1 MTTSTLNRDAQLST
15 LANAAYLDNP
25 STTIGSWTRVGDPHP
40 TASGFFAVTYHNA
53 ETNLMVVSIRG
64 TNGTSDL
71 KADSTFATGGWNQ
84 QFTDAAAYTRQVQDL
99 IAKDARY
106 QGATLLTTGHSLG
119 GGISQI
125 IGKMFGLD
133 GSGYEA
139 PGASSVTDNPQFA
152 AVKAQYASDSSG
164 TIGASF
170 TNYRAEGTFIS
181 SVGTVLGN
189 TQNMVNLTDAG
200 AVGFASAALAIAGV
214 STGGLGGLVAS
225 ALGVTGVNVDTHHS
239 MDGMERTMYLAAGL
253 EKAIGNGSVKM
264 STVSL
269 SQATGQAWTGTGAE
283 PQVTV
288 FKDANNQV
296 TAYIQKEGTGWKL
309 STPDQQ
315 TTISLTPAGIA
326 GQAPICTVKEP
337 NKDAYTCT
345 LTEKD
350 GDVTRNTDA
359 NRDGVVDQSSTL
371 FDDGSKLTTTHS
383 TNADGEAWTRQEF
396 DANGN
401 ITEVQ
406 TAVYD
411 SKKGFTEVD
420 VYRNGELI
428 NHAEVQGQATQA
440 QLDRALN
447 IAEQV
452 AKATSFAGAG
462 KSDSGESF
470 VDTLNILDAQQ
481 TAQLTAGV
489 QTLSFADT
497 KYSGSNVASTPVF
510 STLTD
515 YATWL
520 KGRGTSTNVNNDVVA
535 DPSLLGLQDGALTVA
550 LARQNPNPVN
560 VMRALQ
566 SVVLAGG
573 VLSESFKQSVADQLG
588 TNTANVNT
596 WVASGG
602 AAITSFLVA
611 MDNPSVTNV
620 TSAAISML
628 NAGIT
633 FTPSLQ
639 QTFADKLGVTN
650 GQFGQMLAYG
660 GAGLAVASVLKDP
673 TPQNIVGATQQVTG
687 MLGKMQGSAS
697 LQDLSYNLGNA
708 TAVFSVY
715 NFAKNPNKQTAVS
728 AMLSVAMRMPSLAPY
743 AVPLAAALT
752 IGEMIIPGFTDKAV
766 NALVHDIPGVAF
778 DVTKNVIKVEVS
790 LLKGTLNLAGSVVET
805 VGGVVNSV
813 GNVVANTVTSVVNT
827 ATNFVHKVF
836 SWTPLVVNLADD
848 PVHTTT
854 LNANSPLFDLSG
866 DGVKERA
873 GWITADEGF
882 LVRDLNGNGQIDGVN
897 EMFSE
902 RTSTTASTAFGALA
916 ELDSN
921 KDGVISNTDA
931 NWSTLKVWVDKN
943 SDGTTQANELYTL
956 AQLGISSIKLNPTKN
971 FAYDNGNVIG
981 DKSTFTYTDGRVGE
995 IADAIFTTQDASI
1008 TQNVAQTL
1016 ITQDSTTVRLS
1027 NGQTMKVLD
1036 VHGKT
1041 LTAGS
1046 ATEGINIV
1054 TSTGGNTVTAA
1065 DDANGLV
1072 LMGETGDTL
1081 NAGKGHLVTLVSNG
1095 GAKLVGNT
1103 EDNLYVVSQTT
1114 DVVVEAVNAGVDT
1127 VRSSASYTLSTNLE
1141 NLTLTGTTAINGT
1154 GNALNNTIAGNNA
1167 NNVLDGGAGIDTLVG
1182 GIGNDTYVVDTTT
1195 DVIVENANEG
1205 SDTVQSTVTYSLVNI
1220 ANVENLTL
1228 TGSTAING
1236 TGNALANTLIGNSA
1250 NNVLDG
1256 GAGND
1261 ILNGGVGID
1270 TLRGGLGDDT
1280 YVVDSITDIIV
1291 ENFSE
1296 GADTVQSSVSYVLG
1310 SNLEHLTLTG
1320 STTINGTGNA
1330 LNNVIVGNA
1339 ANNVLDGGAGNDTLQ
1354 GGCGD
1359 DVYVMDTIYDI
1370 ALENS
1375 NEGIDTVL
1383 TSVACAVVPN
1393 QPNQM
1398 LAVVYGIRS
1407 GNISKASASMME
1419 VVTAYTLGAN
1429 IENLTLTGYDAING
1443 AGNELNNV
1451 IIGNAAN
1458 NVLSGGAGADT
1469 LSGGFGDDVY
1479 LVDAAD
1485 LVIER
1490 ANEGVDTV
1498 QSSDNFTLSANVEN
1512 LILVGNAAN
1521 GTGNYLN
1528 NILIGN
1534 TQNNVLDGGTGS
1546 DVMRGGMGN
1555 DTYVVDASSDV
1566 IIENVNEGIDTV
1578 RSSINY
1584 YWLGTNI
1591 ENLNLTGASDIGGYG
1606 NELNNSIVGNIANNY
1621 LDGSLGND
1629 TLDGGG
1635 GRDLLQ
1641 GGKGADTYVFG
1652 RGSGKDTVCVGSGGG
1667 AGDQD
1672 VVSFLAGIA
1681 PEDIVVTRDFANL
1694 TLTISGT
1701 TDALV
1706 LCGWLKF
1713 DNSWN
1718 GRNLNFDNENF
1729 VSLVK
1734 FADGTVWDVAALIAL
1749 SDKNGG
1755 TAGIDYLFGIND
1767 ISNVL
1772 DGKAGNDNLRGGSG
1786 SDTYIFGRGYDIDY
1800 VEEYSTVVGEVDTVQ
1815 LLPTIGLSDLAVC
1828 RMDADV
1834 YIIINGTL
1842 DMMILSNWGNSDAEK
1857 VEQLKFADGTVAMIS
1872 DLVAQ
1877 SDYLTGTSSA
1887 DTLRGGIG
1895 DDVYVVD
1902 SSGDIVVEN
1911 SNEGTDTV
1919 LSSVSYTLTA
1929 NVESLYLFGDISGLN
1944 ATGNELNNSIVG
1956 NDFANVL
1963 DGKAGNDFLDGQ
1975 TGNDTYLFNRGSGQ
1989 DTIVDIDATAG
2000 NTDVLS
2006 FGTGIA
2012 TDQLWFKHVGN
2023 DLEVSIIGGAHK
2035 ATIQNWYSGSQ
2046 NQVEQIKVAGK
2057 TLLNTDVDK
2066 LVQAMASFSAPAS
2079 GQTTLP
2085 TNYQTTL
2092 APVIAANWH

>member
-1 MTTSTLNRDAQLST
+1 MHIMTTSTLNRDAQLST

-25 STTIGSWTRVGDPHP
+25 PTTIGSWARVGDPQP
-40 TASGFFAVTYHNA
+40 TASGFFGVAYYNS
-53 ETNLMVVSIRG
+53 ETKQVVVSFRG
-64 TNGTSDL
+64 TDGKGDL
-71 KADSTFATGGWNQ
+71 SADKNFATGGWSP
-84 QFTDAAAYTRQVQDL
+84 QFTDAAAYTKQVKDI
-99 IAKDARY
+99 IARDPKSY
-106 QGATLLTTGHSLG
+106 PGGATMLTTGHSLG

-125 IGKMFGLD
+125 IAKMFGLD
-133 GSGYEA
+133 GSSYEA
-139 PGASSVTDNPQFA
+139 PGASDVTDNRQFA
-152 AVKAQYASDSSG
+152 IAKAQYASDSTGAIG
-164 TIGASF
+164 TNF
-170 TNYRAEGTFIS
+170 TNYRAEGSFIS
-181 SVGTVLGN
+181 SVGTTLGK

-214 STGGLGGLVAS
+214 STGGLGGLVVS
-225 ALGVTGVNVDTHHS
+225 ALGVTGVNGDTHHR
-239 MDGMERTMYLAAGL
+239 MDGMERTLYLAAGL

-264 STVSL
+264 ATVPL
-269 SQATGQAWTGTGAE
+269 SQATGQTWTGTGAE

-288 FKDANNQV
+288 FKDANNQI
-296 TAYIQKEGTGWKL
+296 TAYIQKDGTGWKL
-309 STPDQQ
+309 STPDQE
-315 TTISLTPAGIA
+315 TTIALIPAAVA
-326 GQAPICTVKEP
+326 GQAPTCIVKEP
-337 NKDAYTCT
+337 GKDAYSCT
-345 LTEKD
+345 VTEED
-350 GDVTRNTDA
+350 GDVTRNTNA

-371 FDDGSKLTTTHS
+371 YDDGSKLTTTHS

-401 ITEVQ
+401 IIEVQ

-411 SKKGFTEVD
+411 SKKDLTEVN

-428 NHAEVQGQATQA
+428 NHAKVQGQATQA
-440 QLDRALN
+440 QLDKALN

-452 AKATSFAGAG
+452 AKATSFGEAGE
-462 KSDSGESF
+462 SDSGEAF

-489 QTLSFADT
+489 QTLSFVDT
-497 KYSGSNVASTPVF
+497 KYSGSNVTSTPVF
-510 STLTD
+510 TTLAD

-535 DPSLLGLQDGALTVA
+535 DPSLLGLQDGALTIA

-602 AAITSFLVA
+602 AAVTSFLVA
-611 MDNPSVTNV
+611 MDNPTAANV
-620 TSAAISML
+620 AGAAISMI

-639 QTFADKLGVTN
+639 QTFADKLGVTST
-650 GQFGQMLAYG
+650 QFGQMLAYG
-660 GAGLAVASVLKDP
+660 GAGLAVAAVLKDP
-673 TPQNIVGATQQVTG
+673 TPQNIVAATQQVTG

-697 LQDLSYNLGNA
+697 LQDLSYTLGNA

-715 NFAKNPNKQTAVS
+715 NFAKNPNQQTAVS

-778 DVTKNVIKVEVS
+778 DVPKNIIKVEIS
-790 LLKGTLNLAGSVVET
+790 LLKNALNLAGSVVEV

-813 GNVVANTVTSVVNT
+813 GNVVTNTVTNTVKTVTNVVKNVWKS
-827 ATNFVHKVF
+827 F
-836 SWTPLVVNLADD
+836 TPLVVNLADD

-854 LNANSPLFDLSG
+854 LTKASPLFDMSG
-866 DGVKERA
+866 DSVKERT

-882 LVRDLNGNGQIDGVN
+882 LVRDLNGNGKIDSIK

-902 RTSTTASTAFGALA
+902 RTSATASTAFGALA
-916 ELDSN
+916 EIDSN
-921 KDGVISNTDA
+921 KDGVISSADA

-943 SDGTTQANELYTL
+943 SDGETQANELYTL
-956 AQLGISSIKLNPTKN
+956 AQLGISNIKLNPTKN
-971 FAYDNGNVIG
+971 FAYDNGNIIG

-995 IADAIFTTQDASI
+995 IADAIFTTQDTSV

-1016 ITQDSTTVRLS
+1016 IAQDSTTIRLS

-1041 LTAGS
+1041 LTVGS
-1046 ATEGINIV
+1046 AAEGINIV

-1114 DVVVEAVNAGVDT
+1114 DVIVEGANAGVDT
-1127 VRSSASYTLSTNLE
+1127 VRSSARYTLSANLESLTLTGTIAINGTGNELNNIIAGNSANNVLDGGAGVDTLVGGMGNDTYVVDSTTDVIIENANEGADTVQSSVSYSLMNLANVEGLILTGAVAINATGNALNNILIGNTANNVLDGGAGVDIIKGGAGDDAYIVDNIGDVVVENAGEGTDTVQSSVTYSMANVANVE
-1141 NLTLTGTTAINGT
+1141 NLTLTGTLTINGTGNELNNVITGNSANNLLNGGAGDDILKGGTGDDTYVVDSAADVIIENTNEGTDTVNTSVSYALASNVENLTLTGSAAINGT
-1154 GNALNNTIAGNNA
+1154 GNALNNLLIGNAA
-1167 NNVLDGGAGIDTLVG
+1167 NNVLDGGAGVDTLKG
-1182 GIGNDTYVVDTTT
+1182 GLGDDTYVIDTTT

-1205 SDTVQSTVTYSLVNI
+1205 TDTVQASVTYSLASV

-1228 TGSTAING
+1228 TGSAAING
-1236 TGNALANTLIGNSA
+1236 TGNALNNLLIGNSA

-1261 ILNGGVGID
+1261 SLDGGAGVD
-1270 TLRGGLGDDT
+1270 TLKGGLGDD
-1280 YVVDSITDIIV
+1280 I
-1291 ENFSE
+1291 
-1296 GADTVQSSVSYVLG
+1296 
-1310 SNLEHLTLTG
+1310 
-1320 STTINGTGNA
+1320 
-1330 LNNVIVGNA
+1330 
-1339 ANNVLDGGAGNDTLQ
+1339 
-1354 GGCGD
+1354 
-1359 DVYVMDTIYDI
+1359 YVMDRTM
-1370 ALENS
+1370 
-1375 NEGIDTVL
+1375 DT
-1383 TSVACAVVPN
+1383 
-1393 QPNQM
+1393 
-1398 LAVVYGIRS
+1398 
-1407 GNISKASASMME
+1407 
-1419 VVTAYTLGAN
+1419 
-1429 IENLTLTGYDAING
+1429 
-1443 AGNELNNV
+1443 
-1451 IIGNAAN
+1451 
-1458 NVLSGGAGADT
+1458 
-1469 LSGGFGDDVY
+1469 
-1479 LVDAAD
+1479 
-1485 LVIER
+1485 
-1490 ANEGVDTV
+1490 
-1498 QSSDNFTLSANVEN
+1498 
-1512 LILVGNAAN
+1512 
-1521 GTGNYLN
+1521 
-1528 NILIGN
+1528 
-1534 TQNNVLDGGTGS
+1534 
-1546 DVMRGGMGN
+1546 
-1555 DTYVVDASSDV
+1555 

-1578 RSSINY
+1578 RTSINY
-1584 YWLGTNI
+1584 YRLGGNV
-1591 ENLNLTGASDIGGYG
+1591 ENLSLIGVSDISGLG
-1606 NELNNSIVGNIANNY
+1606 NELNNFIVGNVANNY
-1621 LDGSLGND
+1621 LDGGLGND
-1629 TLDGGG
+1629 ILDGGA
-1635 GRDLLQ
+1635 GRDTLA
-1641 GGKGADTYVFG
+1641 GGKGLDTYVFG
-1652 RGSGKDTVCVGSGGG
+1652 RNSGKDTVCVGSAAS

-1672 VVSFLAGIA
+1672 VISFLAGIV
-1681 PEDIVVTRDFANL
+1681 PEDVVVTRDFANL

-1701 TDALV
+1701 TDVLV

-1755 TAGIDYLFGIND
+1755 TAGNDHLVGINE

-1786 SDTYIFGRGYDIDY
+1786 SDTYIFGRGYDLDY
-1800 VEEYSTVVGEVDTVQ
+1800 VQEYSTVVGEVDTVQ

-1872 DLVAQ
+1872 DLIAQ
-1877 SDYLTGTSSA
+1877 SDYLTGTSGA

-1895 DDVYVVD
+1895 DDVYVID
-1902 SSGDIVVEN
+1902 NSGDIVVEN

-1919 LSSVSYTLTA
+1919 LSGVSYTLTT
-1929 NVESLYLFGDISGLN
+1929 NVESLYLFGGVSELN
-1944 ATGNELNNSIVG
+1944 ATGNELNNSILG
-1956 NDFANVL
+1956 NEFANIL
-1963 DGKAGNDFLDGQ
+1963 DGKAGNDFLTGQ
-1975 TGNDTYLFNRGSGQ
+1975 AGNDTYLFGRGSDQ
-1989 DTIVDIDATAG
+1989 DTIVDTDATVG

-2006 FGTGIA
+2006 FGASIA

-2023 DLEVSIIGGAHK
+2023 DLEVSIIGSADK
-2035 ATIQNWYSGSQ
+2035 ATIQNWYGGSQ
-2046 NQVEQIKVAGK
+2046 NQVEQIKVASK
-2057 TLLNTDVDK
+2057 TLLNTDVEK
-2066 LVQAMASFSAPAS
+2066 LVQAMATFSAPAS

-2085 TNYQTTL
+2085 TNYQTSL